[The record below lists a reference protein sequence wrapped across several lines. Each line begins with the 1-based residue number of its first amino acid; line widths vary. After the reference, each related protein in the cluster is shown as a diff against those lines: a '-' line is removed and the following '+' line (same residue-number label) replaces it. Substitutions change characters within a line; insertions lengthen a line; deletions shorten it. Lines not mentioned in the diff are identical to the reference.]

1 MSSTTTNCR
10 PCSPTTIQGWRW
22 VPLRNRSSWISS
34 ALFPQTSTMTAPMPQ
49 VIIIIII
56 ITIIIAIIITTFI
69 IIIVI
74 IIIIIKIIVIHP
86 IFRWVDGSLGKRE
99 SIWRESSDHWD
110 DLNVRAVP
118 DDDSDNDDEDD
129 DDVCNDDDDAVT
141 WTIPGFHIPFPR
153 FHYYKFPKCFLVM
166 MVMMIIMTIVRIMMI
181 MMIIMIN
188 KMMMKMFTC
197 IVSPLHDTLWASQ
210 SIWKLHLVVELCDL

>member
-1 MSSTTTNCR
+1 MQTWAVTTTGSCK
-10 PCSPTTIQGWRW
+10 
-22 VPLRNRSSWISS
+22 
-34 ALFPQTSTMTAPMPQ
+34 MMM
-49 VIIIIII
+49 II
-56 ITIIIAIIITTFI
+56 ITI

-74 IIIIIKIIVIHP
+74 IITIIIMIMIIFKIANHP
-86 IFRWVDGSLGKRE
+86 IFCWVDGSLGKRE

-166 MVMMIIMTIVRIMMI
+166 MVMMIIMTIMRIMMI

-188 KMMMKMFTC
+188 KTMMKMITC
-197 IVSPLHDTLWASQ
+197 IVSPLHHTLWASQ
-210 SIWKLHLVVELCDL
+210 SIWKLHLVVELCNLRIRWMWRRWRLWWWWWWRWSKW